1 MTLLAKETGGTSH
14 TWEGAVYDWPAEDPV
29 CEVPPEFAHVLL
41 SIRGADFR
49 EVLPE
54 PDDGT
59 GDDTEG
65 TDTAKTPRKAAA
77 KTA

>member
-1 MTLLAKETGGTSH
+1 MTLLAKESGGTEH
-14 TWEGAVYDWPAEDPV
+14 TWRGEAYSWPAEDPV
-29 CEVPPEFAHVLL
+29 CEVPPELAHELL
-41 SIRGADFR
+41 SIRGGGFR

-59 GDDTEG
+59 EDDG
-65 TDTAKTPRKAAA
+65 GTAKTPRKAPA